1 MVFAL
6 LPFCPF
12 ALAPALASSGRL
24 SRLSREDIFCCC
36 FHISVHVQISS
47 TLLMLLSPPQ
57 MTTMTSYSRR
67 QNMAM
72 PFLATNVE
80 ALSKHLKGWRG
91 GEVNF
96 PNVSVTQRRLTT
108 SSKRSLS
115 TRWTIHRRWKILQNR
130 RNSFIHYEW
139 GLEKEVHSWIDGHGD
154 VGRQG
159 AGDGEQ
165 RHLL

>member
-24 SRLSREDIFCCC
+24 SRLSREDIFVVVFTFRFMCRYR
-36 FHISVHVQISS
+36 Q
-47 TLLMLLSPPQ
+47 LSWC
-57 MTTMTSYSRR
+57 YSRLHR
-67 QNMAM
+67 WQLWPPILGDKIWLC
-72 PFLATNVE
+72 PFWLQT
-80 ALSKHLKGWRG
+80 LKLYLNIWRVGGG

>member
-1 MVFAL
+1 MHIPQTWEEFQSLISDNSLFRKYKRFKFALAL

-12 ALAPALASSGRL
+12 APLPFLPHVIALAPARVLSKLWRL
-24 SRLSREDIFCCC
+24 LREDIFCFC

-115 TRWTIHRRWKILQNR
+115 TR
-130 RNSFIHYEW
+130 
-139 GLEKEVHSWIDGHGD
+139 
-154 VGRQG
+154 
-159 AGDGEQ
+159 
-165 RHLL
+165 